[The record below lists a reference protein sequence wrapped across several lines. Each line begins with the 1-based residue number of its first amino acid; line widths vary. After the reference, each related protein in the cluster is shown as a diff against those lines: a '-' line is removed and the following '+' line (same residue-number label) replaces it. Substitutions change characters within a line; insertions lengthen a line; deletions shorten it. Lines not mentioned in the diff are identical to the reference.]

1 MTKKKKKMVKT
12 KANERRKELIENP
25 VFIFY
30 VSELERTKQVSAAN
44 SPLPDVPTKRIQ
56 EFAEEKE
63 KQVCCRLY
71 VGKQKWLLVDCS
83 QWQHV
88 RPSV

>member
-1 MTKKKKKMVKT
+1 M
-12 KANERRKELIENP
+12 
-25 VFIFY
+25 
-30 VSELERTKQVSAAN
+30 SGAN

-63 KQVCCRLY
+63 KQVRCRLY